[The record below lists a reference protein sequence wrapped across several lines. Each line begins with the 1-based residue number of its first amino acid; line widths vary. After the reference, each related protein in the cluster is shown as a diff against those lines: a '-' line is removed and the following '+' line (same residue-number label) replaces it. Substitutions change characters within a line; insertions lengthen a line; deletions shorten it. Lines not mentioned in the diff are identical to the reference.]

1 MDTRK
6 ELADAVGIGQ
16 VIMGKVMQ
24 IDEHAPE
31 VVKAALD
38 KKELSINR
46 DYNITKEIQQ
56 LPEKQRE
63 QVAREAIRQLDTA
76 INQRTRIANMF
87 CKAYERAVLL
97 TPTLENV
104 RIWTECTRMT
114 LAELEDTVYD
124 SYELAE
130 TFRKIGDIIKDEFLP
145 MDWHFKSPTYAA
157 EIGAKKT
164 LKCGKSASRC

>member
-1 MDTRK
+1 M
-6 ELADAVGIGQ
+6 
-16 VIMGKVMQ
+16 
-24 IDEHAPE
+24 
-31 VVKAALD
+31 
-38 KKELSINR
+38 
-46 DYNITKEIQQ
+46 
-56 LPEKQRE
+56 
-63 QVAREAIRQLDTA
+63 DTA

-104 RIWTECTRMT
+104 RIWTECTWMT